1 MDGCCA
7 RAAAGVEGDAAG
19 GVGGFRGAVGGERG
33 VGLRGLAGEDVEG
46 GVDGDFEV
54 AAFGRVVDVGFGEAH
69 DDLCFGQYLHV
80 LWLGSGSD
88 AIP

>member
-1 MDGCCA
+1 VDGCCA
-7 RAAAGVEGDAAG
+7 GAAAGVEGDAAG

-69 DDLCFGQYLHV
+69 DDLCFGQYMHI
-80 LWLGSGSD
+80 LWVGSRSD